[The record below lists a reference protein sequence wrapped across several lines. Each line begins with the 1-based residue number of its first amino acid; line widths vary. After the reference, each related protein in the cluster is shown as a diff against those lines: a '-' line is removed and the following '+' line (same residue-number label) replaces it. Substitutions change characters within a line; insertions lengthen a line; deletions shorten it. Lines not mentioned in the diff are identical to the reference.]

1 MKIRIII
8 AGGRDFSNYP
18 KLKAHVDKFLET
30 ITCPVTIV
38 SGGARGA
45 DTLGEQY
52 ARECG
57 YPVKRFP
64 ANWDKYGKSAGP
76 KRNEEM
82 ALYAAEEHGVLVAF
96 WDGKSRGTKDMI
108 DRATEYKLEVQVMN
122 Y

>member
-8 AGGRDFSNYP
+8 AGGRDFSNYS
-18 KLKAHVDKFLET
+18 KLKAHMDEFLET
-30 ITCPVTIV
+30 VTCPVTIV

-52 ARECG
+52 AREHG

-82 ALYAAEEHGVLVAF
+82 ALYVAEEHGVLVAF

-108 DRATEYKLEVQVMN
+108 DRATEYKLEVQVVN